1 MTSSKDRNVSNTLW
15 LKLLATD
22 AREGHREDT
31 GWNVLELPTTNE
43 NENEN
48 NNKRKKNKQSA
59 VGVVTHHPFNKI
71 IRHVQQELF
80 HFSVERLVWVNLL
93 HEL

>member
-31 GWNVLELPTTNE
+31 GWNVLELPTTNA
-43 NENEN
+43 NN
-48 NNKRKKNKQSA
+48 NNKKKKDKQSA
-59 VGVVTHHPFNKI
+59 VGRVVTHHPFNKI

>member
-1 MTSSKDRNVSNTLW
+1 MMSSTDRNVSNTLW
-15 LKLLATD
+15 LKLLAID
-22 AREGHREDT
+22 SREDT
-31 GWNVLELPTTNE
+31 GWNVLELPTTNA

-48 NNKRKKNKQSA
+48 NNKRKKDKQSA
-59 VGVVTHHPFNKI
+59 VGGVVTHHPFNKI

>member
-1 MTSSKDRNVSNTLW
+1 MTSSKDRTVSNTLW
-15 LKLLATD
+15 LKQLAID
-22 AREGHREDT
+22 SREDT

>member
-1 MTSSKDRNVSNTLW
+1 MTSFTDRNVSNTLW

-22 AREGHREDT
+22 AREDT

-43 NENEN
+43 NEKK
-48 NNKRKKNKQSA
+48 KRKKDKQSA
-59 VGVVTHHPFNKI
+59 VGRVVTHHPFNKI